1 LDKSDI
7 PDRSDPT
14 KWPELRHIFAAKF
27 ESKTQREWEDVFDGT
42 DSCVTAVK
50 TLFDVDNRPVARLSE
65 SPALAIS
72 GIRPNILK
80 AGDGGSTVLQQ
91 WVGWEE
97 NRDYV
102 VDGHGTV
109 MNIGQTKL

>member
-1 LDKSDI
+1 MDKNDI
-7 PDRSDPT
+7 SDRSDPS
-14 KWPELRHIFAAKF
+14 KWPELRHIFATKF

-50 TLFDVDNRPVARLSE
+50 SLFDVDNRPIARLSE

-72 GIRPNILK
+72 EIRASILK
-80 AGDGGSTVLQQ
+80 AGDGGSTVLKQ

-97 NRDYV
+97 NRDYI
-102 VDGHGTV
+102 VDGSGTMV
-109 MNIGQTKL
+109 NIGKAKL